1 MTWFN
6 SLMVIPVDEN
16 YILELF
22 ELHDHTFIEQ
32 KYVRYFLKDLN
43 TQDASVSAVIEGLIS
58 LGRKDI
64 TPGWFDID
72 IYPGV
77 KINNQN
83 FELSFSQLCNIISFL
98 GKNLPKGSHIM
109 FSYSMITGETDL
121 HKETWR
127 ALQKQIPAPLTPIGE
142 LLVHGG
148 ALSFKNWYFAE
159 GALEGNIKLQ
169 GNIPLDKKDTRIKTR
184 KLMEEIE
191 NYMNENRERDD
202 EVVIR
207 ALERFE
213 RIKKIMLL
221 KLETG
226 S

>member
-1 MTWFN
+1 LKELETQN
-6 SLMVIPVDEN
+6 S
-16 YILELF
+16 
-22 ELHDHTFIEQ
+22 
-32 KYVRYFLKDLN
+32 
-43 TQDASVSAVIEGLIS
+43 SVSAVIEGLIS

-72 IYPGV
+72 IYPRV

-83 FELSFSQLCNIISFL
+83 LELSFSQLTNVMSFL

-127 ALQKQIPAPLTPIGE
+127 ALQKQIPEPLTPIGE

-169 GNIPLDKKDTRIKTR
+169 GNIPLDKDDTKTKAR

-191 NYMNENRERDD
+191 KFTDLHKEYED
-202 EVVIR
+202 EVVKR
-207 ALERFE
+207 ACERFD
-213 RIKKIMLL
+213 RIKRVLL
-221 KLETG
+221 SKLETG
-226 S
+226 I